1 VSSTKESI
9 SCGVGLAR
17 KPRVAFLDS
26 EQRLGDGG
34 LYRSDRKG
42 LQYVRSTEERTGL
55 VLAWV
60 GVLMQITTICHANQV
75 IQDTL
80 STFNNQGARFATYG
94 GISKLITYVR
104 PPIPE
109 YTLHRTLHA
118 SSAATCKVVDSG
130 RAVQCLCTY
139 PACGLW
145 KQSLTFATVRAPAA
159 TNA

>member
-1 VSSTKESI
+1 LVSSSKESI

-42 LQYVRSTEERTGL
+42 LQYVHSTEERTGL

-60 GVLMQITTICHANQV
+60 GVLMQITTICHSNQV
-75 IQDTL
+75 IQHTL
-80 STFNNQGARFATYG
+80 STFNNQGARFATCG
-94 GISKLITYVR
+94 GISKLITHVR
-104 PPIPE
+104 SLILE

-118 SSAATCKVVDSG
+118 SSAAARKLVDFG
-130 RAVQCLCTY
+130 RAVQCLYTH
-139 PACGLW
+139 PTRLEIRV
-145 KQSLTFATVRAPAA
+145 SRLPLFER
-159 TNA
+159 